1 MSDPSRVPTV
11 MRPAPGRI
19 WYAVAV
25 LAVLSGFAGAMFVG
39 YTKLKDVTGGLTQIV
54 VPGGAVLTLQPGH
67 YTIFHEYQSAVDGR
81 IYSGTD
87 ISGLLVQVVPTDGL
101 QPLALGRP
109 GVSSTYELGGRAGQ
123 SVFAFDVTKAGEYRL
138 AASYPE
144 GREQP
149 QAVLAVGQGT
159 AWRIVSL
166 VLSAIGLALL
176 GVVAGVLIAVMV
188 YRRRRAALPPR

>member
-1 MSDPSRVPTV
+1 MSDPSRAPTII
-11 MRPAPGRI
+11 RPAPGRI

-25 LAVLSGFAGAMFVG
+25 LAALCGFAGAILVG
-39 YTKLKDVTGGLTQIV
+39 YTKLKDVTGSLTQIV
-54 VPGGAVLTLQPGH
+54 VPGGAVLTFEPGH
-67 YTIFHEYQSAVDGR
+67 YTIFHEYQSVVDGR

-87 ISGLLVQVVPTDGL
+87 ISGLLVQVVPTDGG
-101 QPLALGRP
+101 QPVALGQP
-109 GVSSTYELGGRAGQ
+109 GVSSTYEFGGRAGQ

-144 GREQP
+144 GRREP

-176 GVVAGVLIAVMV
+176 GVAAGVLIAVMV
-188 YRRRRAALPPR
+188 YRRRRATLAPR